1 MKYSQF
7 HRNTNPISAA
17 RLDEA
22 FNASKMEGGP
32 GDPVKVEVKK
42 DKEAGKVTITKSSKG
57 ESGKSYEEAYKSA
70 DKSKYPTF
78 SDFKKA
84 AESYNKENPS
94 LKNRLQN
101 ASVTLEKLPYL
112 DSPELKPIDQ
122 EDIKFDFSKVP
133 TSSTGGGS
141 AVTSTNKTRQ
151 VKQDVDPKKSKID
164 FKNYTI
170 TSSGP
175 NTPSVE
181 PKHSCPKF
189 DKSCKEKRAVNKQK
203 RIDNKNKKIKNKED
217 RKEIKLADKNY
228 KARQKNS
235 SIKFQHD
242 HQERFSKA
250 SNFFNEMAY
259 YNKNNPKPKSRTIKA
274 SF

>member
-42 DKEAGKVTITKSSKG
+42 DKDAGKVTIKKSSKG
-57 ESGKSYEEAYKSA
+57 QSGKSYEEAYKSA
-70 DKSKYPTF
+70 DKSKYPTL
-78 SDFKKA
+78 SEFKKA
-84 AESYNKENPS
+84 AKSYNEENPS

-101 ASVTLEKLPYL
+101 SSITIEKLPYL
-112 DSPELKPIDQ
+112 NSPELKPIDQ

-141 AVTSTNKTRQ
+141 TVTSTNKTRQ
-151 VKQDVDPKKSKID
+151 VKQEVDPTEDKID
-164 FKNYTI
+164 YKNITV
-170 TSSGP
+170 TSSVP
-175 NTPSVE
+175 NTPSAE

-203 RIDNKNKKIKNKED
+203 RIDKKFAKNKNKEN

-228 KARQKNS
+228 KARQKS
-235 SIKFQHD
+235 ASIKFQHE

-259 YNKNNPKPKSRTIKA
+259 NKNNPKPKSRTVKA

>member
-7 HRNTNPISAA
+7 HRSTNPISAA

-42 DKEAGKVTITKSSKG
+42 DKEAGTYTITKTSKG
-57 ESGKSYEEAYKSA
+57 GKSYEDAYKSA
-70 DKSKYPTF
+70 DKNKYPTF
-78 SDFKKA
+78 EEFKIA

-94 LKNRLQN
+94 LKDRLQGS
-101 ASVTLEKLPYL
+101 SVTFGKLPYL

-122 EDIKFDFSKVP
+122 EDINFDFSKVS

-141 AVTSTNKTRQ
+141 TVTSTNKTRK
-151 VKQDVDPKKSKID
+151 VNQDVVPLKGKID
-164 FKNYTI
+164 SKNYTI

-175 NTPSVE
+175 SIKDTE

-189 DKSCKEKRAVNKQK
+189 DKNCKEKRAVNQQK
-203 RIDNKNKKIKNKED
+203 RKDERFAKNKNKED
-217 RKEIKLADKNY
+217 RKEIKLADKAY

-259 YNKNNPKPKSRTIKA
+259 NKNNPKPKSRTIKEI

>member
-7 HRNTNPISAA
+7 HRSTNPISAA

-42 DKEAGKVTITKSSKG
+42 DKEAGKVTITRSSQG
-57 ESGKSYEEAYKSA
+57 ESKKPLTDEEKKIANSNWANMTEEQKQEARERGKKRE
-70 DKSKYPTF
+70 D
-78 SDFKKA
+78 
-84 AESYNKENPS
+84 
-94 LKNRLQN
+94 KNRN
-101 ASVTLEKLPYL
+101 EISSFTLEKLPYHN
-112 DSPELKPIDQ
+112 SPKLELMEEP
-122 EDIKFDFSKVP
+122 DINFDFSKIP
-133 TSSTGGGS
+133 NDYTGGGS
-141 AVTSTNKTRQ
+141 TVTSTNKTRQ
-151 VKQDVDPKKSKID
+151 VKQDVDPKKGKID

-175 NTPSVE
+175 ELESTESSV
-181 PKHSCPKF
+181 SCPKNRPN
-189 DKSCKEKRAVNKQK
+189 CKQERAVNQQK
-203 RIDNKNKKIKNKED
+203 RIDKRFVKNKNKKD
-217 RKEIKLADKNY
+217 RKEIKLADKAY

-259 YNKNNPKPKSRTIKA
+259 NKNNPKPKSRTIKA

>member
-7 HRNTNPISAA
+7 HRSTNPISAA

-57 ESGKSYEEAYKSA
+57 EDKKPLTDEE
-70 DKSKYPTF
+70 
-78 SDFKKA
+78 KKIA
-84 AESYNKENPS
+84 NSNWANMTEEQKQASRERG
-94 LKNRLQN
+94 KNREEKN
-101 ASVTLEKLPYL
+101 RNKVSSVTIGKLPYL

-122 EDIKFDFSKVP
+122 EDINFDFSKVS

-141 AVTSTNKTRQ
+141 TVTSTNKTRK
-151 VKQDVDPKKSKID
+151 VNQDVDPKKGKID

-175 NTPSVE
+175 SIKDTE

-189 DKSCKEKRAVNKQK
+189 DKNCKEKRAVNQQK
-203 RIDNKNKKIKNKED
+203 RIDERFAKNKNKED
-217 RKEIKLADKNY
+217 RKEIKLADKTY

-259 YNKNNPKPKSRTIKA
+259 NKNNPKTKSRTIKA